1 MLRSV
6 LASLK
11 AWLAAEQA
19 ADPDL
24 PDLAELGLQDPAVAR
39 RLRDSGLMLEP
50 WVAAEPAEAGSSTPE
65 GLTAPLRLLLPL
77 APAADSGLLEQA
89 WRLLQAHG
97 LQLELVP
104 HATGTDPSARRAAL
118 AACDLVVLP
127 CWQEGSLAALVE
139 AAAMARPLIC
149 VDTPEAP
156 GLNPSRP

>member
-1 MLRSV
+1 
-6 LASLK
+6 
-11 AWLAAEQA
+11 
-19 ADPDL
+19 
-24 PDLAELGLQDPAVAR
+24 
-39 RLRDSGLMLEP
+39 MLEQ
-50 WVAAEPAEAGSSTPE
+50 T
-65 GLTAPLRLLLPL
+65 
-77 APAADSGLLEQA
+77 
-89 WRLLQAHG
+89 WRLLRAHG